1 MFHLSIKG
9 IKTIKLEM
17 DLRKYYTDPTFAGSF
32 GGVDKFYK
40 ALKSVNSSVKR
51 KDVLEFLKSSDVYTL
66 HKPIR
71 KPSQYRRI
79 YTKGVDYM
87 FQIDLVDMTK
97 YANENDGYKFLITM
111 INSFTK
117 FAWVIPIKSK
127 HGSNVFDGVKK
138 ILLVHRPQKIQ
149 MDRGTEFYNKKFLNM
164 LRAFGIKWYS
174 TNSEI
179 KAAMVERFNRTLRTR
194 MERVFTL
201 QGNHRYIDVLPKL
214 VKSYNNSVHRSIG
227 MKPAN
232 VTAIDSAK
240 ILKKLYPKLSTTKA
254 KFKVGDSVR
263 ITRKKHIFQKGFEQT
278 WSYEVFKIVKILKT
292 KPITYE
298 LEDYIREPILGS
310 FYSSELQSV
319 KPVSYPIE
327 KVIKKRRRGTSIE
340 YFIKWLGYPD
350 EANSWINQ
358 KDLFD
363 AN

>member
-1 MFHLSIKG
+1 MKRV
-9 IKTIKLEM
+9 KLEM
-17 DLRKYYTDPTFAGSF
+17 DLQKYYTDPAFPGSFAGA
-32 GGVDKFYK
+32 DKFYK

-51 KDVLEFLKSSDVYTL
+51 KDVLDFLKSSEVYTL

-79 YTKGVDYM
+79 YTHGPSYM

-97 YANENDGYKFLITM
+97 YASENDGYKFLITM

-117 FAWVIPIKSK
+117 FAWAIPIKSK
-127 HGSNVFDGVKK
+127 HGANVFDGVKK
-138 ILLVHRPQKIQ
+138 ILLVNRPQKLQ
-149 MDRGTEFYNKKFLNM
+149 MDRGAEFYNKKFLDM

-201 QGNHRYIDVLPKL
+201 QGNHRYIDILPKL
-214 VKSYNNSVHRSIG
+214 LKSYNNSVHRSIG
-227 MKPAN
+227 MKPAD
-232 VTAIDSAK
+232 VTAKDTSK
-240 ILKKLYPKLSTTKA
+240 ILKKLYPKLSTSKA

-263 ITRKKHIFQKGFEQT
+263 ITRKKHVFQKGFEQN
-278 WSYEVFKIVKILKT
+278 WSYEVFKIAKILKT

-298 LEDYIREPILGS
+298 LIDYIKEPILGS

-319 KPVSYPIE
+319 KPLSYPIE
-327 KVIKKRRRGTSIE
+327 KVLKKRRHGTNVE
-340 YFIKWLGYPD
+340 YLVKWLGYPE
-350 EANSWINQ
+350 EANSWIKQ